1 MDVIG
6 TAGTVMS
13 NIIFEVWACCA
24 LAGMVKGRMERTNA
38 QKDFNQ
44 KAYEEDK
51 QHEED

>member
-24 LAGMVKGRMERTNA
+24 LAGMVMGRIERTDA
-38 QKDFNQ
+38 QKDFNK
-44 KAYEEDK
+44 KAYEGEEE
-51 QHEED
+51 HEED